1 MTKKKKKMT
10 VKAELTY
17 GQLILCPNMKN
28 IRETRLSNGA
38 IYRMLHM
45 TFVRILN
52 PKLPP
57 DVPPKR
63 ELYVLKYDNSPQQF
77 VFDTKEEMCTVMVK
91 AITEH
96 PEFNKGLEALL

>member
-1 MTKKKKKMT
+1 MAKKKKNMT
-10 VKAELTY
+10 VRAELTY

-28 IRETRLSNGA
+28 IRESRLCNGA
-38 IYRMLHM
+38 IYRLLHM

-63 ELYVLKYDNSPQQF
+63 EIYVLKYDTSPQQH
-77 VFDTKEEMCTVMVK
+77 VYESKDELCAQMVK
-91 AITEH
+91 AIREH
-96 PEFNKGLEALL
+96 PEFNKGLEVLL